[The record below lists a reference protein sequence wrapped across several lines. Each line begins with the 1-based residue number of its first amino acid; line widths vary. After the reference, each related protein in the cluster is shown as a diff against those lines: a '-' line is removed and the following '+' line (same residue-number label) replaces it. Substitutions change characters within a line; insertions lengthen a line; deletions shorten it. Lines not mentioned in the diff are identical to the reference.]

1 MSTTEDFIYSSFSF
15 QQNILF
21 TSTSVTSLIKEPVIY
36 VLIMSKQIVLL
47 RFVKKEP
54 VTFVWIMSNQRE
66 PLEMEVL
73 FRDMIWLEN

>member
-1 MSTTEDFIYSSFSF
+1 
-15 QQNILF
+15 
-21 TSTSVTSLIKEPVIY
+21 
-36 VLIMSKQIVLL
+36 MSKQIVFL